1 MINSSGSHPKTFTKE
16 DTMGVLVEVVKP
28 LLIATLKSCH
38 TKRLVVELLERYVKT
53 TDNDIDDLISNTVRT
68 ALLKNC

>member
-1 MINSSGSHPKTFTKE
+1 
-16 DTMGVLVEVVKP
+16 MGALVEIVKP
-28 LLIATLKSCH
+28 LLFAALNSCH

-53 TDNDIDDLISNTVRT
+53 TDNDIDDLIVVSVRT